1 MAVKNNE
8 QGRTMIEMILYISIL
23 IVLGAALAQT
33 AARIF
38 KRYNVGRASQQI
50 IDIKKTILMFTAA
63 DEDYTK
69 LSNQALQDANAIPLD
84 MANMKHA
91 LGGRIIV
98 GPATKFPDNTSEN
111 APNNKYM
118 FFVTFDRVDKAS
130 CIEILSQGQFFTTGS
145 EMDTLNVN
153 NNWWNYKYS
162 LFMPGGTRLNLP
174 DERRLTQQR
183 LNVNTALDACNKKT
197 DNVITWIFS

>member
-23 IVLGAALAQT
+23 IVMGAVLAQT

-38 KRYNVGRASQQI
+38 KRYNVGRTSQQL

-69 LSNQALQDANAIPLD
+69 LSNQALQDANAVPLD
-84 MANMKHA
+84 MANMQHA

-98 GPATKFPDNTSEN
+98 GPATKFPDDTNNVS
-111 APNNKYM
+111 PNNKYM
-118 FFVTFDRVDKAS
+118 FFVTFDHIDRAS
-130 CIEILSQGQFFTTGS
+130 CIELLSQGQFFTTGS

-153 NNWWNYKYS
+153 NNWWQYKYS
-162 LFMPGGTRLNLP
+162 LFMTGNFKPASQRLY
-174 DERRLTQQR
+174 QQR
-183 LNVNTALDACNKKT
+183 LNVNTALDACDKKT